1 MADQGKRRKRKRES
15 EAEALVL
22 DDPRQGDLFGGI
34 PTEILTET
42 AAPDSVASGSVAPSL
57 GLPPAESTSAAQ
69 GLLSAA
75 VATPKKRRSA
85 SENERK
91 HLTALEV
98 DRLLAATKDNPRT
111 GLRDRCLILLMFR
124 HGLRVTEAC
133 AMRMDQVDLESRILH
148 VQRLKGGLSTT
159 QPLRTE
165 EIRLLKGW
173 LAERERWLRKWRK
186 SGTPA
191 AAIDRQA
198 LFLSTRGAALSRKTF
213 WALLRRYGELAGLS
227 LPPHP
232 HMLRHGCGYALAD
245 QGADTR
251 LIQDYLGHRNIQ
263 HTVRY
268 TATNPMRFE
277 KLWR

>member
-1 MADQGKRRKRKRES
+1 MVEAKKGRKRRVAI
-15 EAEALVL
+15 EAEAAV
-22 DDPRQGDLFGGI
+22 PVVPGQGELFGGM
-34 PTEILTET
+34 PAET
-42 AAPDSVASGSVAPSL
+42 ATVTAAAPDPVESV
-57 GLPPAESTSAAQ
+57 SAASTLDTPSAGQ
-69 GLLSAA
+69 ELLSAA
-75 VATPKKRRSA
+75 EATPKKRRAA
-85 SENERK
+85 SEGERK
-91 HLTALEV
+91 HLTLLEV

-133 AMRMDQVDLESRILH
+133 AMRMDQVDLESKILH

-173 LAERERWLRKWRK
+173 MAERERWLRQWRRK
-186 SGTPA
+186 EGGTGA
-191 AAIDRQA
+191 ALDRQS
-198 LFLSTRGAALSRKTF
+198 LFLSARGTALSRKTF
-213 WALLRRYGELAGLS
+213 WALLRRYGELAGLA

-232 HMLRHGCGYALAD
+232 HMLRHACGFALAD

-268 TATNPMRFE
+268 TATNPVRFE